1 MICFYSP
8 QWCKDTKVNLWLLF
22 NFVAWW
28 RKSSGKNVLD
38 LSLEGT
44 GFTIKDII
52 LKLAVS
58 SDSSNFNAR
67 VAQRFGISQY
77 LIIVDPETMEIEA
90 IPNPGAAGKPAAGM
104 QAVVIAISKEVDT
117 VMTGYCSPTAMKYL
131 TDNGI
136 DVVTGVKRTVAEAV
150 AQYRKQADAIPA
162 RSMDEPD
169 FTGAALL
176 NALKRSGIQI
186 VNLLPIFVGVVLLIG
201 LFNAF
206 ISKDL
211 LSSIFSGN
219 ALLDTLL
226 GTGLGSILAG
236 NPLNSYVIGG
246 EMLEQG
252 VSLFAMTAF
261 LTAWVTIGLVQLPAE
276 MAALGKKFALI
287 RNALSIVL
295 CMAISILTVVTY
307 YVFSVWNQ

>member
-1 MICFYSP
+1 M
-8 QWCKDTKVNLWLLF
+8 
-22 NFVAWW
+22 
-28 RKSSGKNVLD
+28 
-38 LSLEGT
+38 
-44 GFTIKDII
+44 
-52 LKLAVS
+52 
-58 SDSSNFNAR
+58 
-67 VAQRFGISQY
+67 
-77 LIIVDPETMEIEA
+77 
-90 IPNPGAAGKPAAGM
+90 
-104 QAVVIAISKEVDT
+104 
-117 VMTGYCSPTAMKYL
+117 
-131 TDNGI
+131 
-136 DVVTGVKRTVAEAV
+136 

-169 FTGAALL
+169 FAGAALL
-176 NALKRSGIQI
+176 HALKRSGMQL

-201 LFNAF
+201 LFNAL

-219 ALLDTLL
+219 ALSDTLF

-252 VSLFAMTAF
+252 VSLFAVTAF
-261 LTAWVTIGLVQLPAE
+261 ITAWVTIGLVQLPAE

-287 RNALSIVL
+287 RNALSMVL

-307 YVFSVWNQ
+307 CAVSGWN